1 MKRIAFLM
9 FAICCSS
16 VYGAVYKCRGDNGQ
30 TVYSQHKCG
39 SDAVQVN
46 VQEGR
51 YKGTGKNKNIRDR
64 YEAYMNTSRPGEID
78 REVKRLNSEIKK
90 YQRRMN
96 KELADLSDKKK
107 YAANNFAGATWEQ
120 SISSE
125 MSAVASKYDALIDS
139 AEARIDRLYKE
150 KVRIQGSR

>member
-1 MKRIAFLM
+1 MVKPFTL
-9 FAICCSS
+9 
-16 VYGAVYKCRGDNGQ
+16 
-30 TVYSQHKCG
+30 
-39 SDAVQVN
+39 N